1 MKNVVLVVDDSAT
14 VRKFVSAALQL
25 EGIRV
30 VSACNGMEALE
41 RLPLEPVD
49 LVITDL
55 NMPEMDGF
63 ELIRNLR
70 ASDAYR
76 ELPVIILSSITDQPE
91 KELGRELGAFA
102 YLEKPFIRENVCAE
116 VRRLLTQHPQPAS

>member
-30 VSACNGMEALE
+30 VTASDGMEALE
-41 RLPLEPVD
+41 RLPLEAVD
-49 LVITDL
+49 LIITDL

-70 ASDAYR
+70 ASEAYR

-102 YLEKPFIRENVCAE
+102 YLEKPFSREQVCTE
-116 VRRLLTQHPQPAS
+116 VRRLLSPEPAPAP

>member
-30 VSACNGMEALE
+30 VTACNGMEALE
-41 RLPLEPVD
+41 RLPLDPVD

-55 NMPEMDGF
+55 NMPEVDGF

-76 ELPVIILSSITDQPE
+76 ALPVIILSSMTDQPE

-102 YLEKPFIRENVCAE
+102 YLEKPFSREQVCAE
-116 VRRLLTQHPQPAS
+116 VRRLLFNHPEPGA

>member
-1 MKNVVLVVDDSAT
+1 MEKVVLVVDDSAT
-14 VRKFVSAALQL
+14 VRKFVAASLQL
-25 EGIRV
+25 AGIKV
-30 VSACNGMEALE
+30 VTASDGMEALE

-70 ASDAYR
+70 ATPAYR
-76 ELPVIILSSITDQPE
+76 ELPIIILSSITDQPE
-91 KELGRELGAFA
+91 KELGMELGAFA
-102 YLEKPFIRENVCAE
+102 YLEKPFSKEQICSE
-116 VRRLLTQHPQPAS
+116 VDRLLQEGPRHAA